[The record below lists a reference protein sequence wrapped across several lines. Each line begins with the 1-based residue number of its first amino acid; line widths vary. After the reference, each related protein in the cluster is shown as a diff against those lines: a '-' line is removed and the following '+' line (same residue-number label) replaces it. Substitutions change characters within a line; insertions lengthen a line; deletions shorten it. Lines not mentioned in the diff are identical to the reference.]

1 MQIGEATPGA
11 GSQKCPTYPQSCVSG
26 RFLPPPGSWG
36 FFSNVTAGKNPF
48 HRVTSIPPC
57 RQWGSASSDADGRV
71 VLLHFPC
78 LPGGVTQDPPGQE
91 KALLSFSFQQ
101 EKCHSDVGGGRVGG
115 SPWLVRKHCFYV
127 ISLHTP
133 GMCGK

>member
-1 MQIGEATPGA
+1 MGGG
-11 GSQKCPTYPQSCVSG
+11 GSSAVSLLEKIPFTMSLQFHSAERG
-26 RFLPPPGSWG
+26 GSV
-36 FFSNVTAGKNPF
+36 NT
-48 HRVTSIPPC
+48 
-57 RQWGSASSDADGRV
+57 DADGGV

-78 LPGGVTQDPPGQE
+78 LPGSVTQDPQGQE

-133 GMCGK
+133 AMCGK